1 MKNIGIFCDGTW
13 QHLDQPHPTNVANLA
28 RATRARGPENQLQV
42 VYYDDG
48 VGVSEGVLD
57 AATHILGGALG
68 KGLDYKIVRA
78 YEFLSLN
85 YEDADRIYIF
95 GFSRGAYTARSLA
108 GLIRWAGIVRREHA
122 GHAFEAMTL
131 YRTRPPANTDEAEQ
145 AAFEER
151 MDGFRR
157 KYSHHPAAFTDSKA
171 FVPGDPT
178 SLTPDGDR
186 GWIQYVGVWDT
197 VGSLGIP
204 SNLAFAP
211 LLDAQ
216 YRFYDTSLSRAV
228 RSARHAVSIDERR
241 KTFSPTLWENLDT
254 LNDNAQAGALADGL
268 KPYQQ
273 QWFPGVHGDVGGGGD
288 DHGISLAAML
298 WIAEGAAR
306 AGLAFD
312 ETQIR
317 HYEAA
322 VDPCARFA
330 KPGFDLGGFIMEL
343 DGVADRR
350 GPTSLSETSLSACLR
365 WASVRDYRPAPLRRF
380 PGLEAELNLWA
391 ANPETQSFYRP

>member
-28 RATRARGPENQLQV
+28 RAARATGPEGQHQV
-42 VYYDDG
+42 IYYDDG
-48 VGVSEGVLD
+48 VGVAEGVLD

-78 YEFLSLN
+78 YEFLALN
-85 YEDADRIYIF
+85 YDDVDRIFIF

-108 GLIRWAGIVRREHA
+108 GLIRWAGVVRREHA
-122 GHAFEAMTL
+122 SHAFEAMSL
-131 YRTRPPANTDEAEQ
+131 YRTRPAASDSAEQ
-145 AAFEER
+145 KAFEDR
-151 MDGFRR
+151 MQAFRH
-157 KYSHHPAAFTDSKA
+157 KYSHHPEPFVGTKA
-171 FVPGDPT
+171 FVANQPA
-178 SLTPDGDR
+178 SLTPEGDC

-204 SNLAFAP
+204 SNLVFAP

-241 KTFSPTLWENLDT
+241 KTFSPTLWGNIDE
-254 LNDNAQAGALADGL
+254 LNENAQATTMDFD
-268 KPYQQ
+268 KRPYQQ

-306 AGLAFD
+306 SGFAF
-312 ETQIR
+312 EEAQLR

-322 VDPCARFA
+322 ADPSAKFA
-330 KPGFDLGGFIMEL
+330 KSGFDLGGFIMEL
-343 DGVADRR
+343 DGVEDRR
-350 GPTSLSETSLSACLR
+350 GPIAMHEISLSTRLR
-365 WASVRDYRPAPLRRF
+365 WSRVAGYRPAPLRRF

-391 ANPETQSFYRP
+391 PDPDPQAYYRP